1 MGIDCDCD
9 ISIGCCQGGL
19 VVGNEQFDRFQ
30 QWPRSDQA
38 LFEQPFY
45 IQSKAKFSGVQKC
58 SLSKGVELRPVTL
71 LVAMWAVWRGGGGSR
86 EMGHEG
92 RCNVHLGGLGG
103 GVGRKL
109 AVSEVRMGE
118 LHLCHAIGWS

>member
-1 MGIDCDCD
+1 M
-9 ISIGCCQGGL
+9 
-19 VVGNEQFDRFQ
+19 F
-30 QWPRSDQA
+30 
-38 LFEQPFY
+38 FEQV
-45 IQSKAKFSGVQKC
+45 GC
-58 SLSKGVELRPVTL
+58 LGVELRPVAL

-92 RCNVHLGGLGG
+92 RCNVHLGGLDG

-118 LHLCHAIGWS
+118 RHLCHAIGWSWPAALRPPPSNNLLVTS

>member
-1 MGIDCDCD
+1 M
-9 ISIGCCQGGL
+9 
-19 VVGNEQFDRFQ
+19 F
-30 QWPRSDQA
+30 
-38 LFEQPFY
+38 FEQL
-45 IQSKAKFSGVQKC
+45 GC
-58 SLSKGVELRPVTL
+58 LGVELRPVAL

-92 RCNVHLGGLGG
+92 RCNVHLGGLDG

-118 LHLCHAIGWS
+118 RHLCHAIGCSWPAALRPPPSNRLLVTSWGK